1 MKRPALPDAVSW
13 GGAAMRHRPFLLL
26 DFRPCIRTG
35 NRCFS
40 MGGACL
46 HTGLNRPQTGGEG
59 YFLDLAHKIA
69 TRGRQAAHR
78 GALSSVTSPEPAVL
92 FLLLYRETAS
102 QSPGPVMLLQKSV
115 PSHPSE
121 CLISVLHG
129 RPQ

>member
-13 GGAAMRHRPFLLL
+13 AGPPCGTVPFSCLIFDPVSSRATVAFPRAEPAFARAAN
-26 DFRPCIRTG
+26 T
-35 NRCFS
+35 S
-40 MGGACL
+40 
-46 HTGLNRPQTGGEG
+46 QTGGEG
-59 YFLDLAHKIA
+59 YFPDLAHKIA